1 MDRPEANNGISRLKR
16 WPIYR
21 MARFLYRFST
31 DAEYRSVALIRFE
44 KPPGLF
50 QPFIDTLP
58 DRYPI
63 LFAFAREKLGA
74 DTQARVLSFGCST
87 GEEVFALRRYLPMA
101 TIKGIDINRRNI
113 AICNARCRSSPD
125 PAIVFEVG
133 GSTRTEEIG
142 SYDAIFC
149 LAVLRHGDLSAF
161 GGDRCDH
168 IIRFADFE
176 RVVGDFS
183 RCLRPGGLLFI
194 AHSNF
199 RFSDTA
205 AARGFEVVFRVP
217 TPEPDPRTPV
227 FDRNN
232 RLMHGAAYGEMVFR
246 KLPHY
251 AQQAAHDA

>member
-1 MDRPEANNGISRLKR
+1 MDLPKPNNGISRLKR

-74 DTQARVLSFGCST
+74 DPEVRVLSFGCST

-113 AICNARCRSSPD
+113 AICNARLRSSPD
-125 PAIVFEVG
+125 PAIVFEVA
-133 GSTRTEEIG
+133 GSTRKEKIG
-142 SYDAIFC
+142 FYDAIFC
-149 LAVLRHGDLSAF
+149 LAVLRHGDLGAF
-161 GGDRCDH
+161 ASDRCDH

-176 RVVGDFS
+176 HMVGDFS

-199 RFSDTA
+199 RFSDTMA
-205 AARGFEVVFRVP
+205 ASGFEVAFGVP
-217 TPEPDPRTPV
+217 TPEPDPRTPI

-232 RLMHGAAYGEMVFR
+232 RLMPGAAYGEMVFR
-246 KLPHY
+246 KLPHH
-251 AQQAAHDA
+251 AQRRAHDA